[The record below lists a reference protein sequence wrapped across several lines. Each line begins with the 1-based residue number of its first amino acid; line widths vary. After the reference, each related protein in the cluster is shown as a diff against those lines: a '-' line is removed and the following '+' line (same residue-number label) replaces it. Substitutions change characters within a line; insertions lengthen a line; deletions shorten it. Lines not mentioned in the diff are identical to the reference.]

1 MKSFIIYFSKKGSV
15 EQLFN
20 QAWYLFPEEYL
31 FRIQYW
37 ASRRMCWLNK
47 NVNLLKNVYF
57 LSYLKAYFAHFP
69 LTDEVQNPNRTRQ
82 PFPLAY
88 QLANDLFW
96 VFSVLKLE
104 LMKPLL
110 LMVFGFGHGFLSRIY
125 FSNFGQEKSHVTY
138 RNPFWRWRFPWTTL
152 RFLFFKFK
160 NVIFRFILK
169 INIFLNRNSLPS
181 WVLDFFNYSG
191 ARPGPNN
198 RSGTD
203 RLWSVYPWPYR
214 LLLPLYSHF
223 HLEVRVW
230 IPK

>member
-57 LSYLKAYFAHFP
+57 LGYMIAYFAHFL

-125 FSNFGQEKSHVTY
+125 FSNFGQEKSHL
-138 RNPFWRWRFPWTTL
+138 P
-152 RFLFFKFK
+152 K
-160 NVIFRFILK
+160 
-169 INIFLNRNSLPS
+169 SLPT
-181 WVLDFFNYSG
+181 VAFPLDDFEV
-191 ARPGPNN
+191 P
-198 RSGTD
+198 
-203 RLWSVYPWPYR
+203 
-214 LLLPLYSHF
+214 LLQIQERHFQIHTQNQYLP
-223 HLEVRVW
+223 
-230 IPK
+230 K

>member
-37 ASRRMCWLNK
+37 ASRRMCWLNRNFTSK
-47 NVNLLKNVYF
+47 FRSF
-57 LSYLKAYFAHFP
+57 LR
-69 LTDEVQNPNRTRQ
+69 TDEVQNPNRTRQ

-110 LMVFGFGHGFLSRIY
+110 LMVFDFGHGFLSRI
-125 FSNFGQEKSHVTY
+125 FQSLSRKNKLSY
-138 RNPFWRWRFPWTTL
+138 RNPFRRWRFPWTTL

-169 INIFLNRNSLPS
+169 VNIFLNILVTFVGSK
-181 WVLDFFNYSG
+181 
-191 ARPGPNN
+191 
-198 RSGTD
+198 T
-203 RLWSVYPWPYR
+203 
-214 LLLPLYSHF
+214 
-223 HLEVRVW
+223 
-230 IPK
+230 

>member
-110 LMVFGFGHGFLSRIY
+110 LMVFGFGHGFLSRI
-125 FSNFGQEKSHVTY
+125 
-138 RNPFWRWRFPWTTL
+138 FP
-152 RFLFFKFK
+152 
-160 NVIFRFILK
+160 ILVK
-169 INIFLNRNSLPS
+169 KKVMSLTEIPS
-181 WVLDFFNYSG
+181 DGGVSLG
-191 ARPGPNN
+191 
-198 RSGTD
+198 
-203 RLWSVYPWPYR
+203 RLWGSSSSNSR
-214 LLLPLYSHF
+214 TSFSDSYSKS
-223 HLEVRVW
+223 
-230 IPK
+230 ISS

>member
-37 ASRRMCWLNK
+37 ASRRMCWLNR
-47 NVNLLKNVYF
+47 NFTFFFRN
-57 LSYLKAYFAHFP
+57 FAHFL

-82 PFPLAY
+82 LFPLAY

-110 LMVFGFGHGFLSRIY
+110 LMVFDFRHVFLSKIFFQSSPRKNKL
-125 FSNFGQEKSHVTY
+125 SY
-138 RNPFWRWRFPWTTL
+138 RNPFRRWRFSWTTL

-160 NVIFRFILK
+160 NVIFRFIFK
-169 INIFLNRNSLPS
+169 VNIFLNILVKVVGSK
-181 WVLDFFNYSG
+181 
-191 ARPGPNN
+191 A
-198 RSGTD
+198 
-203 RLWSVYPWPYR
+203 SV
-214 LLLPLYSHF
+214 LPLYFHF
-223 HLEVRVW
+223 HLEVRV
-230 IPK
+230 

>member
-57 LSYLKAYFAHFP
+57 LSYLKAYFVSNYMIAYFAHFP
-69 LTDEVQNPNRTRQ
+69 LTDEAQNPNKTRQ
-82 PFPLAY
+82 LFPLAY

-110 LMVFGFGHGFLSRIY
+110 LMVFGFGHGFLSKIY
-125 FSNFGQEKSHVTY
+125 FWIS
-138 RNPFWRWRFPWTTL
+138 
-152 RFLFFKFK
+152 
-160 NVIFRFILK
+160 LK
-169 INIFLNRNSLPS
+169 KKVMSLTEIPS
-181 WVLDFFNYSG
+181 DGGVSLG
-191 ARPGPNN
+191 
-198 RSGTD
+198 
-203 RLWSVYPWPYR
+203 RLWGSSSSNSR
-214 LLLPLYSHF
+214 TSFSDSYSKS
-223 HLEVRVW
+223 
-230 IPK
+230 ISS